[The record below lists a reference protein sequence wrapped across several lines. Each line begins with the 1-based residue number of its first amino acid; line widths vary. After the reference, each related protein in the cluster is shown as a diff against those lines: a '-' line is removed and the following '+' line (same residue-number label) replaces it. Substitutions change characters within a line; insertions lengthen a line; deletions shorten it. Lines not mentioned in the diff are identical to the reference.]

1 MEKSVQ
7 LYDAGL
13 EKYPLRDVILSNVAF
28 GALLAAGTA
37 SCWLLSPAFGVAYF
51 VVFAAL
57 TYGLLR
63 RLTCTRCYYYGKRC
77 GSGWGLLS
85 AMCFGR
91 RRMEEFNESPGV
103 KLAPLVYGLMML
115 VPLIALAVLISQ
127 HATTTLLVLL
137 AFLLAMAFY
146 TSGPGRRRS
155 CSACKMRLF
164 CKGSAAK

>member
-7 LYDAGL
+7 LYDEGL
-13 EKYPLRDVILSNVAF
+13 EKYPLRDVILGNATF
-28 GALLAAGTA
+28 AALLAAGTA
-37 SCWLLSPAFGVAYF
+37 SCWLISPVFGVAYL

-63 RLTCTRCYYYGKRC
+63 RLTCTRCYYFGKRC

-85 AMCFGR
+85 SACFSR
-91 RRMEEFNESPGV
+91 RPLEEFNESPGV

-137 AFLLAMAFY
+137 AFLLAMAFHS
-146 TSGPGRRRS
+146 SGPGRRRS

>member
-1 MEKSVQ
+1 MKKSVQ

-13 EKYPLRDVILSNVAF
+13 EEYPLRDVILSNIAF
-28 GALLAAGTA
+28 AALLAAGTIV
-37 SCWLLSPAFGVAYF
+37 CWLVSPAFGVAYL

-63 RLTCTRCYYYGKRC
+63 RLTCTRCYYHGKRC

-91 RRMEEFNESPGV
+91 RPLEEFNESPGV

-115 VPLIALAVLISQ
+115 VPLIALAVMPRPLCWFCWHSC
-127 HATTTLLVLL
+127 L
-137 AFLLAMAFY
+137 
-146 TSGPGRRRS
+146 RWRS
-155 CSACKMRLF
+155 TAPARGGVARARSAR
-164 CKGSAAK
+164 

>member
-1 MEKSVQ
+1 MKKSVQ

-13 EKYPLRDVILSNVAF
+13 EEYPLRDVILSNIAF
-28 GALLAAGTA
+28 AALLAAGTIV
-37 SCWLLSPAFGVAYF
+37 CWLVSPAFGVAYL

-63 RLTCTRCYYYGKRC
+63 RLTCTRCYYHGKRC

-85 AMCFGR
+85 AMCFSR

-115 VPLIALAVLISQ
+115 VPLIALAALIVQ

-146 TSGPGRRRS
+146 SSGPGRRRS
-155 CSACKMRLF
+155 CSVCKMRLF